1 MGGPIIS
8 TIRGVE
14 IRLDPEDICC
24 IFDIPPIGLR
34 VYESKMWS
42 TVPGFEPREAIQRIC
57 GLLDDQGMGKPS
69 THNLMVISRVLHHM
83 LQIKYK

>member
-1 MGGPIIS
+1 MSGPIIS
-8 TIRGVE
+8 TVRGVE
-14 IRLDPEDICC
+14 IHLDPENICR
-24 IFDIPPIGLR
+24 IFDIPLVGLK

-57 GLLDDQGMGKPS
+57 GLLDDQGMDKPS